1 MLSGVGEGN
10 GDKGKG
16 EEVDRGRRVERR
28 AREGCRQEVR
38 I

>member
-10 GDKGKG
+10 GDKRKG

-28 AREGCRQEVR
+28 AGEGCRQK
-38 I
+38 